1 MFASYLDSRS
11 VSRTFLTAEPTD
23 ELVGRLIRKILHGEI
38 SHPLGRETMACLF
51 FADRS
56 LHLAEIEPILK
67 CGRNVVCD
75 RYAYSTLAYQ
85 VLSFSQDDVED
96 RANADFHEWLWA
108 TTRYFR
114 HPDYTFI
121 LDVDADEG
129 LSRVGCRGTSPET
142 YDRTDLLL
150 STRTRYLS
158 IAARIVHEL
167 EVYGK
172 VFVVDSSRDKNEVFS
187 NIIELFKADQAKQLQ
202 TFAEGKN

>member
-1 MFASYLDSRS
+1 MSKEGLFVVFEGIDGSGKTTQAQMFASYLDSRS

-23 ELVGRLIRKILHGEI
+23 ELVGRLIRKILL
-38 SHPLGRETMACLF
+38 LGRETMACLF

-85 VLSFSQDDVED
+85 VLSFSQDD
-96 RANADFHEWLWA
+96 
-108 TTRYFR
+108 
-114 HPDYTFI
+114 
-121 LDVDADEG
+121 EG
-129 LSRVGCRGTSPET
+129 LSRVGCRGTSPEI

-150 STRTRYLS
+150 SARTRYLS

>member
-1 MFASYLDSRS
+1 VSKEGLFVVFEGIDGSGKTTQAQMFASYLDSRS

-85 VLSFSQDDVED
+85 VLSFSQDD
-96 RANADFHEWLWA
+96 
-108 TTRYFR
+108 
-114 HPDYTFI
+114 
-121 LDVDADEG
+121 EG

-150 STRTRYLS
+150 SARTRYLS

-187 NIIELFKADQAKQLQ
+187 NIVELFKADQAKQLQ

>member
-23 ELVGRLIRKILHGEI
+23 ELVGRLIRKILL
-38 SHPLGRETMACLF
+38 LGRETIACLF

-85 VLSFSQDDVED
+85 VLSFSQDD
-96 RANADFHEWLWA
+96 
-108 TTRYFR
+108 
-114 HPDYTFI
+114 
-121 LDVDADEG
+121 EG

-150 STRTRYLS
+150 SARTRYLS
-158 IAARIVHEL
+158 IAARIVHEP

>member
-1 MFASYLDSRS
+1 
-11 VSRTFLTAEPTD
+11 
-23 ELVGRLIRKILHGEI
+23 
-38 SHPLGRETMACLF
+38 MACLF

-75 RYAYSTLAYQ
+75 RYTYSTLAY
-85 VLSFSQDDVED
+85 VED

-129 LSRVGCRGTSPET
+129 LSRVGCRGTSPEI
-142 YDRTDLLL
+142 YDRADLL
-150 STRTRYLS
+150 SSARTRYLS
-158 IAARIVHEL
+158 IAARIVHEP

-187 NIIELFKADQAKQLQ
+187 NIVELFKADQAKQLQ

>member
-1 MFASYLDSRS
+1 VSKEGLFVVFEGIDGSGKTTQAQMFASYLDSRS
-11 VSRTFLTAEPTD
+11 ASRTFLTAEPTD
-23 ELVGRLIRKILHGEI
+23 ELVGRLIRKILLL
-38 SHPLGRETMACLF
+38 SRETIACLF

-56 LHLAEIEPILK
+56 LHLTEIEPILK

-85 VLSFSQDDVED
+85 VLSFSQDD
-96 RANADFHEWLWA
+96 
-108 TTRYFR
+108 
-114 HPDYTFI
+114 
-121 LDVDADEG
+121 EG

-150 STRTRYLS
+150 SARTRYLS
-158 IAARIVHEL
+158 IAARIVHEP

>member
-1 MFASYLDSRS
+1 VSKEGLFVVFEGIDGSGKTTQAQMFASYLDSRS

-23 ELVGRLIRKILHGEI
+23 ELVGRLIRKILL
-38 SHPLGRETMACLF
+38 LGRETMACLF

-85 VLSFSQDDVED
+85 VLSFSQDD
-96 RANADFHEWLWA
+96 
-108 TTRYFR
+108 
-114 HPDYTFI
+114 
-121 LDVDADEG
+121 EG

-150 STRTRYLS
+150 SARTRYLS